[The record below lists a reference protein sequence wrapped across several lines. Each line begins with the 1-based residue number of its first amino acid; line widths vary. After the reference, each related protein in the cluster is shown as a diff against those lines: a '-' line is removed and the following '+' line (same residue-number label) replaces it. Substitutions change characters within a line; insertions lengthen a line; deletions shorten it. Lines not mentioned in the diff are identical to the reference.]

1 MKGSERKPTPKVMR
15 SPQIPKLLF
24 SLSLGLA
31 LIVQGFPAL
40 TAGPPADDASLHTT
54 VKRIESHL
62 GQTRSLQAD
71 FTETVAS
78 VGGER
83 RVRSGV
89 VYYLKPRRI
98 RWAFKGAQAE
108 TIVSDGN
115 TVYTYQPDL
124 NQVVET
130 PASKA
135 FSSQNAAAVLLDSK
149 HLSKYFKITRPATA
163 LHSDMIGLMLTP
175 LEGGTAVQ
183 VEVDPKTLNPKSFE
197 FQDAIGDR
205 TRLDLSNIK
214 LNVPL
219 DDSLFR
225 FTPPPG
231 ADIVSGGPL

>member
-1 MKGSERKPTPKVMR
+1 MR
-15 SPQIPKLLF
+15 SPRNPKLLF

-40 TAGPPADDASLHTT
+40 TAGPAADDASLHTT

-78 VGGER
+78 VAGER
-83 RVRSGV
+83 RVRTGV

-108 TIVSDGN
+108 TIVSDGK

-124 NQVVET
+124 NQVIET
-130 PASKA
+130 PASQA
-135 FSSQNAAAVLLDSK
+135 FSSQSAAAVLMDAGN
-149 HLSKYFKITRPATA
+149 LSKYFKIARPATA
-163 LHSDMIGLMLTP
+163 PHPAMIGLLLTP
-175 LEGGTAVQ
+175 LEGGTALQ
-183 VEVDPKTLNPKSFE
+183 VEVDPKTLNPASFE
-197 FQDAIGDR
+197 FQDAMGDR
-205 TRLDLSNIK
+205 TRLDLRNIK